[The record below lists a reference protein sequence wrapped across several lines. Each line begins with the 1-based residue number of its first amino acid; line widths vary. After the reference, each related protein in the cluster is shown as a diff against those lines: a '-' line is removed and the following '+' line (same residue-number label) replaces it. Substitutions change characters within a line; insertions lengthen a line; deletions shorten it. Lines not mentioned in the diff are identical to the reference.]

1 MSHQRSQTLTVNRRG
16 LLGALG
22 GGVLVA
28 AGAGLAPRAAKA
40 TPEDA
45 GKWVAELTGGKPPT
59 DDPRVALDLPP
70 IAENGNT
77 VPVTVTVDSP
87 MTDGDYVTK
96 IHVVAEGNPNPGL
109 CTFELTPA
117 CGKAEVST
125 RMRLARTQNVVAVA
139 ELSDG
144 TVISGRKEVK
154 VTIGGCGG

>member
-1 MSHQRSQTLTVNRRG
+1 MTQQRSTSLTLNRRG

-22 GGVLVA
+22 GGALVA
-28 AGAGLAPRAAKA
+28 AGAGMTARNADAA
-40 TPEDA
+40 PEDA
-45 GKWVAELTGGKPPT
+45 AKWASELTGGRNPV
-59 DDPRVALDLPP
+59 DDPRVAIDLPP

-87 MTDGDYVTK
+87 MTDADHVTK

-117 CGKAEVST
+117 CGKAEAST
-125 RMRLARTQNVVAVA
+125 RIRMARTQNVVAIA

-144 TVISGRKEVK
+144 SVISGKKEVK
-154 VTIGGCGG
+154 VTVGGCGG